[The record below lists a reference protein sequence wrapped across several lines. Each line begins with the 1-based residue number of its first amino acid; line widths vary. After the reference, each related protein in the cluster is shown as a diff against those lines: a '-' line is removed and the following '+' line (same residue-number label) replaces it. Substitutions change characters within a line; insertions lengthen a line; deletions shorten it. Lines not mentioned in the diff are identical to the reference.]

1 MIDALNVPDNVK
13 DALKELEKHISF
25 DKVSEKGQNGHV
37 LFGENKVLSRKDV
50 VKLYYWENGDH
61 AEPEL
66 LAKLDH
72 PNILKVY
79 HAASIDGDW
88 AYYTT
93 KYCEGGDL
101 DSMMAGGP
109 QDLRHAVDI
118 TMMVAS
124 GVSFLHANDYLHR
137 DLKLENVYLDGTQAV
152 IGDFGS
158 VVACDAQGYC
168 KTWTRHSLLY
178 RPPEAIVTNEHYK
191 ESDVYQL
198 GLMLFQ
204 LLGGSLP
211 YDERDWLGAKQQAAY
226 DALTSKAEKGDYA
239 AKIIEEKIS
248 KGRLVDMGT
257 LPDFVPKSLATF
269 IRTAIRVDR
278 GSRHKS
284 VADFISALNNMKR
297 KIPDWRHEGDHLVL
311 YRPKKRLRILASGKS
326 ISVEKD
332 VGSGWKKQHAL
343 KPATMGEAVLM
354 AERA

>member
-1 MIDALNVPDNVK
+1 MIDGLNAPDIVK
-13 DALKELEKHISF
+13 DALRELEKHISF
-25 DKVSEKGQNGHV
+25 NKVSDKGQNGHV

-79 HAASIDGDW
+79 HAASIDSDW

-101 DSMMAGGP
+101 DSVLSSGP
-109 QDLRHAVDI
+109 MNLHRAVNL

-124 GVSFLHANDYLHR
+124 GVSFLHSNGYLHR
-137 DLKLENVYLDGTQAV
+137 DLKLENVYLDGERAV

-158 VVACDAQGYC
+158 VAPCDAQGYC

-191 ESDVYQL
+191 VSDVYQL

-204 LLGGSLP
+204 LLGGLLP
-211 YDERDWLGAKQQAAY
+211 YEERDWVGVSSKPNMMRSWAK
-226 DALTSKAEKGDYA
+226 
-239 AKIIEEKIS
+239 
-248 KGRLVDMGT
+248 V
-257 LPDFVPKSLATF
+257 
-269 IRTAIRVDR
+269 
-278 GSRHKS
+278 
-284 VADFISALNNMKR
+284 KR
-297 KIPDWRHEGDHLVL
+297 
-311 YRPKKRLRILASGKS
+311 
-326 ISVEKD
+326 
-332 VGSGWKKQHAL
+332 Q
-343 KPATMGEAVLM
+343 TMP
-354 AERA
+354 RK